1 LSEQEAIEMSIDLD
15 LGLLSGEEIEGGWRS
30 LCGMILLRT
39 SQELGLT
46 AFTKAQVES
55 RRHARKWLFGQ
66 GALVT
71 FGDCCEACNLDRRSL
86 LNQIVEYADTAAGR
100 RRLA

>member
-1 LSEQEAIEMSIDLD
+1 MSIDLD

-55 RRHARKWLFGQ
+55 RRHARKWLFSHDGI
-66 GALVT
+66 VS
-71 FGDCCEACNLDRRSL
+71 FSDCCEACNLDKRRL

-100 RRLA
+100 RKLA